1 MVTKLSQVDFE
12 VVGGVKLCSGTSTR
26 AEGYGDDG
34 LNEVHKLL
42 ASHRVRRLSVLH
54 IDFGNFLDYHH
65 RALCRQNSGLGGSR
79 AHEMM
84 APSVTVWIASTST
97 TGSFT

>member
-54 IDFGNFLDYHH
+54 IDFGNFLSNLLGK
-65 RALCRQNSGLGGSR
+65 RMAGLFGLSSSCPVSPKLRSR
-79 AHEMM
+79 R
-84 APSVTVWIASTST
+84 V
-97 TGSFT
+97 